1 MNPLERLIVAL
12 DVDSEERALNLVDEL
27 KAIVKIFKVGS
38 ELFTSAGPEIIEKI
52 LAQGSSIF
60 LDLKFHDIP
69 NTVAKAARAAAR
81 LGVSIFNVHALGGY
95 EMMKTTMEAVN
106 DEAKILRIDRPK
118 VLAVTI
124 LTSMDEEKLKTIGID
139 EDVETQV
146 LRLANLAKDAGLDGV
161 IASPREIKLIR
172 KNFGKDFVIITPG
185 VRPAWASSD
194 DQRRIAAPREAIR
207 DGADHIVV
215 GRPIIEAKDPTEAA
229 RRILEEISEGE

>member
-124 LTSMDEEKLKTIGID
+124 LTSMD
-139 EDVETQV
+139 
-146 LRLANLAKDAGLDGV
+146 
-161 IASPREIKLIR
+161 
-172 KNFGKDFVIITPG
+172 
-185 VRPAWASSD
+185 
-194 DQRRIAAPREAIR
+194 
-207 DGADHIVV
+207 
-215 GRPIIEAKDPTEAA
+215 
-229 RRILEEISEGE
+229 